1 MNKKVA
7 TILVVLIPIF
17 VAPLLVSGISGAQQ
31 DIYWEGQE
39 VELTNNINPDT
50 VYLIYTDEQ
59 EEFITQLGSDSS
71 GVLEIDTGKY
81 GTGDFQVVP
90 EVGNKVADY
99 TVASQSLN
107 VGVNDSTAFE
117 DDDIEFDINSKR
129 LKFDVYLNATD
140 VENNTI
146 VNALDIP
153 SSRLEVTDKNGVLI
167 EDVDITTGNDDKIEM
182 DSSNLPND
190 NINFVWNVTDTIDNS
205 TVNVIT
211 VESELANVE
220 FINGPYSSNIA
231 NPVQVNMS
239 IEDTRETTV
248 QIGTQSYKH
257 NVSLR
262 DDDEDGDISFT
273 FDTFV
278 AGNEGEKPV
287 TTDDSGTEI
296 LSQDDDQGT
305 PGELLDATSYT
316 MEASVNGEVTA
327 VDVIQLNEFNQ
338 EGIDVMSMSSEKRV
352 NYTNIVNA
360 SESNEVSEGDYAIFD
375 VKVSSIY
382 SFVNNSTEPR
392 QLEPGSDL
400 SDNFGLS
407 LVIKESEP
415 SINDDAEELDL
426 FNAKDLYTNKRENS
440 LYVVVE
446 GDELPKDFNNDED
459 EIDVVNEFEAEF
471 TIDENSPIVEDVI
484 DEDEDEFVIESNEEL
499 TVLEESVIPA
509 TRQIDDDEFV
519 FDKEE
524 KEIEVKTPI
533 GDGREVTVVVE
544 EIDSGVANLGTKE
557 VSNGTVTFETEEV
570 AELPVGEEFQLR
582 VVTTDET
589 YDMVVGINNLIEE
602 FNLPEKADTFE
613 EFEANVDLIDR
624 FEGDFDIETEFQ
636 GPIGVERD
644 IILEG
649 IALTDNTSA
658 TVIGDS
664 RFRDAT
670 VDTDDNGSA
679 YISYEE
685 EGDYEL
691 TAVAESRSELLR
703 DTNEKTISIE
713 ENIPKPN
720 VSLDAPTGTLFSSE
734 NLTFTSQETMVKN
747 TDVTYDWSV
756 NGESVGDGNEL
767 AYEFESA
774 GSYDVG
780 LTATNEESESDTVE
794 TSVTVYSGNQFTKS
808 IFEYFTRP

>member
-7 TILVVLIPIF
+7 TIFLVLISIF
-17 VAPLLVSGISGAQQ
+17 VAPLLVSGVSGAQQ

-39 VELTNNINPDT
+39 VELNSNIDPDT

-59 EEFITQLGSDSS
+59 EEFVTQLGSDSS
-71 GVLEIDTGKY
+71 GTLEIDTGEY
-81 GTGDFQVVP
+81 GTGDFQVIP
-90 EVGNKVADY
+90 EVGSKVRDY
-99 TVASQSLN
+99 TVASQSLD
-107 VGVNDSTAFE
+107 VEVNDSTAFE
-117 DDDIEFDINSKR
+117 EDDIEFDINSKR

-140 VENNTI
+140 VDNDTI

-167 EDVDITTGNDDKIEM
+167 EDVDITKGNDDKIEM
-182 DSSNLPND
+182 STSGLPND

-205 TVNVIT
+205 TVSVIT

-220 FINGPYSSNIA
+220 FTNGPYSSNIA
-231 NPVQVNMS
+231 NPVQVNIS
-239 IEDTRETTV
+239 VEDTRETTV
-248 QIGTQSYKH
+248 QIGTQAYKH

-262 DDDEDGDISFT
+262 DDDEDGEVSFI
-273 FDTFV
+273 FDSFV

-287 TTDDSGTEI
+287 STNDSGTEI

-338 EGIDVMSMSSEKRV
+338 GGVDVMSMSSEKRV
-352 NYTNIVNA
+352 NYTNVVNA
-360 SESNEVSEGDYAIFD
+360 SDNNEVSEGDYAIFE

-400 SDNFGLS
+400 DDKFGLS

-415 SINDDAEELDL
+415 SINDDAEELEL
-426 FNAKDLYTNKRENS
+426 FNAEDLYTNKRENS
-440 LYVVVE
+440 LYLVVE
-446 GDELPKDFNNDED
+446 ADELPKDFNNDED

-471 TIDENSPIVEDVI
+471 TIDESSPIVEDVLDD
-484 DEDEDEFVIESNEEL
+484 DEDEIVVESNEEL

-509 TRQIDDDEFV
+509 TRQIDDDDFV

-557 VSNGTVTFETEEV
+557 VSNGTITFETEEI

-582 VVTTDET
+582 VVTTNET
-589 YDMVVGINNLIEE
+589 YDMVVGVNNLIEE
-602 FNLPEKADTFE
+602 FNIPRKADTFE
-613 EFEANVDLIDR
+613 QFEVSVDLVDK

-636 GPIGVERD
+636 GPISVEREL
-644 IILEG
+644 ILEG
-649 IALTDNTSA
+649 IVLTDNTSA

-664 RFRDAT
+664 RFRDGT
-670 VDTDDNGSA
+670 VDTDENGSA

-685 EGDYEL
+685 EGEYEL
-691 TAVAESRSELLR
+691 TAVAESTSELLR
-703 DTNEKTISIE
+703 DTDERTISIE
-713 ENIPKPN
+713 ENIPEPN
-720 VSLDAPTGTLFSSE
+720 VSLDAPSGTLFTSE
-734 NLTFTSQETMVKN
+734 NLTFTSQETSVEN

-756 NGESVGDGNEL
+756 NGDSVGDGNEL
-767 AYEFESA
+767 SYEFESS

-780 LTATNEESESDTVE
+780 LTATNEESESDVAE

-808 IFEYFTRP
+808 IFQYFTGA

>member
-1 MNKKVA
+1 M
-7 TILVVLIPIF
+7 
-17 VAPLLVSGISGAQQ
+17 
-31 DIYWEGQE
+31 
-39 VELTNNINPDT
+39 
-50 VYLIYTDEQ
+50 
-59 EEFITQLGSDSS
+59 
-71 GVLEIDTGKY
+71 
-81 GTGDFQVVP
+81 
-90 EVGNKVADY
+90 
-99 TVASQSLN
+99 
-107 VGVNDSTAFE
+107 ST
-117 DDDIEFDINSKR
+117 
-129 LKFDVYLNATD
+129 
-140 VENNTI
+140 
-146 VNALDIP
+146 
-153 SSRLEVTDKNGVLI
+153 
-167 EDVDITTGNDDKIEM
+167 
-182 DSSNLPND
+182 SNLPND

-205 TVNVIT
+205 TVSVIT

-220 FINGPYSSNIA
+220 FTNGPYSSNIA
-231 NPVQVNMS
+231 NPFQVNIS
-239 IEDTRETTV
+239 VEDTRETTV
-248 QIGTQSYKH
+248 QIGTQAYKH

-262 DDDEDGDISFT
+262 DDDEDGEVSFI
-273 FDTFV
+273 FDSFI

-287 TTDDSGTEI
+287 STNDSGTEI

-338 EGIDVMSMSSEKRV
+338 GGINVMSMSSEKSV
-352 NYTNIVNA
+352 NYTNVVNA
-360 SESNEVSEGDYAIFD
+360 SDNNEVSEGDYAIFE

-400 SDNFGLS
+400 DDKFGLS

-415 SINDDAEELDL
+415 SINDDAEELEL
-426 FNAKDLYTNKRENS
+426 FNAEDLYTNKRENS
-440 LYVVVE
+440 LYLVVE
-446 GDELPKDFNNDED
+446 ADELPKDFNNDED

-471 TIDENSPIVEDVI
+471 TIDKSSPIVEDVLDD
-484 DEDEDEFVIESNEEL
+484 DEDDLVVESNEEL

-509 TRQIDDDEFV
+509 TRQIDDDDFV

-557 VSNGTVTFETEEV
+557 VSNGTITFETEEI
-570 AELPVGEEFQLR
+570 ADLPVGEEFQLR

-589 YDMVVGINNLIEE
+589 YDMVVGVNNLIEE
-602 FNLPEKADTFE
+602 FNIPRKADTFE
-613 EFEANVDLIDR
+613 QFEVSVDLVDE

-636 GPIGVERD
+636 GPISVEREL
-644 IILEG
+644 ILEG
-649 IALTDNTSA
+649 IVLTDNTSA

-664 RFRDAT
+664 RFRDGT
-670 VDTDDNGSA
+670 VDTDENGSA

-685 EGDYEL
+685 EGEYEL
-691 TAVAESRSELLR
+691 TAVAESTSELFR
-703 DTNEKTISIE
+703 DTDERTISIE
-713 ENIPKPN
+713 ENIPEPN
-720 VSLDAPTGTLFSSE
+720 VSLDAPSGTFFTSE
-734 NLTFTSQETMVKN
+734 NLTFTSQETSVEN

-756 NGESVGDGNEL
+756 NGDSVGDGNEL
-767 AYEFESA
+767 SYEFESP

-780 LTATNEESESDTVE
+780 LTATNEESESDVAE

-808 IFEYFTRP
+808 IFQYFTGA